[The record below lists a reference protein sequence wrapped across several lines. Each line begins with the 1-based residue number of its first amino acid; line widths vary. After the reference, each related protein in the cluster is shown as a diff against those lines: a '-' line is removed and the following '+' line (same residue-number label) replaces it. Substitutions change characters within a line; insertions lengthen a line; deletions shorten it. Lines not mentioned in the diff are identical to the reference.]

1 MGIIEKQAT
10 QVLDLTK
17 SWSEIPNT
25 IITWITPVMVLGL
38 TISIMWQGYKIVRG
52 TGGQDHLLDVFFGSL
67 RAFLIFSLCL
77 VGGTYASNIMAM
89 AHELRQ
95 GLTTLFSGTEANIYA
110 QLDKA
115 LFNASEAYKNI
126 LDYGLGHLTIGVGG
140 SDFTGLPAIIGGA
153 FTVGFIIL
161 YTIVAAINMIII
173 DFSLAIM
180 FALGPLF
187 IACLSFQGT
196 AQFFNTWLSSILKY
210 IFTAVAITAI
220 VGLGMQVVSNYADAL
235 LTMPPETI
243 DYIGTTLAAVVSSM
257 ILIVLTMKGAAIGAD
272 LSGGMALQIASLA
285 QAARWSIN
293 PAGAALSAASKVAGA
308 GAGNLAGRAG
318 AAAARTGV
326 GQAMGSSQAMRYAMS
341 GINTMSQMGGGAR
354 AAMSHRSALS
364 AANAGFQSGASVGRG
379 TGSII
384 K

>member
-10 QVLDLTK
+10 LVLDLTK

-25 IITWITPVMVLGL
+25 IITWITPVLVLGL
-38 TISIMWQGYKIVRG
+38 TISIMWHGYKIVRG

-67 RAFLIFSLCL
+67 RVFLIFSLCL
-77 VGGTYASNIMAM
+77 VGGTYASNVMAI
-89 AHELRQ
+89 ARELRE
-95 GLTTLFSGTEANIYA
+95 GLTALFSGTEANVYA

-126 LDYGLGHLTIGVGG
+126 LDYGLDHLTVGVGS

-153 FTVGFIIL
+153 FTVGFIVL

-210 IFTAVAITAI
+210 IFTAVVITAI

-235 LTMPPETI
+235 LTTPAET
-243 DYIGTTLAAVVSSM
+243 M
-257 ILIVLTMKGAAIGAD
+257 
-272 LSGGMALQIASLA
+272 
-285 QAARWSIN
+285 
-293 PAGAALSAASKVAGA
+293 
-308 GAGNLAGRAG
+308 
-318 AAAARTGV
+318 
-326 GQAMGSSQAMRYAMS
+326 
-341 GINTMSQMGGGAR
+341 
-354 AAMSHRSALS
+354 
-364 AANAGFQSGASVGRG
+364 
-379 TGSII
+379 
-384 K
+384 